1 MEQLCYETLEKAGYT
16 GYLLKNAPE
25 RVLQFGEGNFLRAFT
40 DYWFDMANEKAGW
53 NGKCVLVQPI
63 AQGLTQLINRQEGL
77 YTLYLRGR
85 QNGEKVDAKRVISC
99 VHDCVCPYS
108 EGKWDEVLALARSEE
123 LETVVSNTTEAGI
136 AYTQGDSAFDQV
148 PPNSFPAKLTR
159 VLYERYKAFN
169 GAADKGLVIL
179 SCELIDNNGKE
190 LQKCCNNYA
199 KDWDLEPAFI
209 DWMNT
214 ANTFCSTL
222 VDRIVPGRIRDPQEL
237 AALSEAHYH
246 DQIESIADEVLA
258 AGQRIVMLTGPSAA
272 GKTTSAH
279 KIADAIAA
287 RGHRSRVIS
296 LDDFYIGEGK
306 YPKNPDGSD
315 DYESLEALDLERL
328 HACLKALYKT
338 GVCDAPVFDFTIQ
351 RPSGIQCIDARDG
364 VVIIEGLHALNPA
377 LTEELPEDA
386 ALCLYAGLREE
397 YADSRDARCLAT
409 RDIRLARRLVR
420 DCLFRGHGA
429 AFTLGLWGHVCA
441 GEDRY
446 IKPYKPRANLL
457 LDTTHTYEVCLWRT
471 VLDTMPAD
479 PALTATQA
487 RQLAALR
494 EKFAAF
500 PALGTELVPQNS
512 MLREFIGK

>member
-1 MEQLCYETLEKAGYT
+1 M
-16 GYLLKNAPE
+16 
-25 RVLQFGEGNFLRAFT
+25 RATQQRKRFVSRELVALA
-40 DYWFDMANEKAGW
+40 AN
-53 NGKCVLVQPI
+53 QPQ
-63 AQGLTQLINRQEGL
+63 AFA
-77 YTLYLRGR
+77 
-85 QNGEKVDAKRVISC
+85 D
-99 VHDCVCPYS
+99 YS
-108 EGKWDEVLALARSEE
+108 EGQYRA
-123 LETVVSNTTEAGI
+123 
-136 AYTQGDSAFDQV
+136 
-148 PPNSFPAKLTR
+148 
-159 VLYERYKAFN
+159 
-169 GAADKGLVIL
+169 
-179 SCELIDNNGKE
+179 
-190 LQKCCNNYA
+190 
-199 KDWDLEPAFI
+199 
-209 DWMNT
+209 
-214 ANTFCSTL
+214 
-222 VDRIVPGRIRDPQEL
+222 
-237 AALSEAHYH
+237 
-246 DQIESIADEVLA
+246 QIESIADNVLSS
-258 AGQRIVMLTGPSAA
+258 GRHIVMLTGPSAA

-287 RGHRSRVIS
+287 RGCRSAVVS
-296 LDDFYIGEGK
+296 LDDFYAGAGR
-306 YPKNPDGSD
+306 YPKHPDGTD
-315 DYESLEALDLERL
+315 DYESLGSLDLPVLQECLAKL
-328 HACLKALYKT
+328 HT
-338 GVCDAPVFDFTIQ
+338 EGVCKAPIFDFKIQQPNGTRTID
-351 RPSGIQCIDARDG
+351 CRDG

-397 YADSRDARCLAT
+397 YADSRDVRCLAT

-471 VLDTMPAD
+471 VLDAMPAD

>member
-1 MEQLCYETLEKAGYT
+1 MHVTHRK
-16 GYLLKNAPE
+16 
-25 RVLQFGEGNFLRAFT
+25 RFVSR
-40 DYWFDMANEKAGW
+40 D
-53 NGKCVLVQPI
+53 LV
-63 AQGLTQLINRQEGL
+63 
-77 YTLYLRGR
+77 
-85 QNGEKVDAKRVISC
+85 
-99 VHDCVCPYS
+99 
-108 EGKWDEVLALARSEE
+108 ALAARR
-123 LETVVSNTTEAGI
+123 
-136 AYTQGDSAFDQV
+136 
-148 PPNSFPAKLTR
+148 PK
-159 VLYERYKAFN
+159 
-169 GAADKGLVIL
+169 
-179 SCELIDNNGKE
+179 
-190 LQKCCNNYA
+190 
-199 KDWDLEPAFI
+199 
-209 DWMNT
+209 
-214 ANTFCSTL
+214 
-222 VDRIVPGRIRDPQEL
+222 EL

-287 RGHRSRVIS
+287 RGHRSQVIS

-306 YPKNPDGSD
+306 YPKHPDGSD

-328 HACLKALYKT
+328 HACLKELYKT

-351 RPSGIQCIDARDG
+351 RPSGTQRIDARDG

-420 DCLFRGHGA
+420 DCQFRGHG
-429 AFTLGLWGHVCA
+429 
-441 GEDRY
+441 
-446 IKPYKPRANLL
+446 L

-471 VLDTMPAD
+471 VLDAMPAD

-512 MLREFIGK
+512 MLREFIGA